1 MVQKNQSDQMSNNQ
15 NNPKQN
21 SLNQDNR
28 KLVIITGASSGFG
41 LACAIQFAANGWL
54 VLAAARRVERLEQ
67 LQNQLGKDNCLIQ
80 PLDVT
85 QTDPS
90 QPDSINAL
98 VEAISSKQLKVDLL
112 INSAGLALGLSAA
125 HQADLADWQTM
136 IDTNISGLTRMTRAI
151 LPQMVEN
158 KSGHIINL
166 GSIAGSYAYPGANV
180 YGASKAFVEQFSLNL
195 RADLAG
201 TGIRVTNI
209 EPGLAKT
216 EFSEVRFR
224 GDKQKAAS
232 VYQEVKPLLAEDIA
246 QSIFWCAN
254 LPSHVNINRL
264 EIMPTCQ
271 SFAPLTISK

>member
-1 MVQKNQSDQMSNNQ
+1 MVQQ
-15 NNPKQN
+15 NRSYQDKLKQK
-21 SLNQDNR
+21 DR

-41 LACAIQFAANGWL
+41 LACAKQFAANGWL
-54 VLAAARRVERLEQ
+54 VLAAARRLKRLTK
-67 LQNQLGKDNCLIQ
+67 LQNELGEKNCLIQ

-90 QPDSINAL
+90 HTDSIQAL
-98 VEAISSKQLKVDLL
+98 IKVIDSQQLKVDLL
-112 INSAGLALGLSAA
+112 INNAGLALGLSAA
-125 HQADLADWQTM
+125 HQAELSDWQTM
-136 IDTNISGLTRMTRAI
+136 IDTNISGLTKMTRAI

-201 TGIRVTNI
+201 TGVRVTNI
-209 EPGLAKT
+209 EPGLAQT
-216 EFSEVRFR
+216 EFSEVRFH

-232 VYQEVKPLLAEDIA
+232 IYSEVEPLLAKDIA
-246 QSIFWCAN
+246 ESIFWCAN

-271 SFAPLTISK
+271 SFAPLIVSK